1 MAGTLDQNQPLVPP
15 AVGNS
20 SNPDGPNTTGNQ
32 GHRPRSS
39 RRAPGNPDSGD
50 RQSRTALPSQH
61 APHSALDT
69 IKAIKKNRIPGLGR
83 KFLWKVPHE
92 VCIILSY

>member
-1 MAGTLDQNQPLVPP
+1 MTGTLDQNQPLVPP

-32 GHRPRSS
+32 SHRPLSS
-39 RRAPGNPDSGD
+39 RRAPGNPDSGG
-50 RQSRTALPSQH
+50 RTALPSQH
-61 APHSALDT
+61 APRSALDA
-69 IKAIKKNRIPGLGR
+69 IKAIKKNHIPGLGR